1 MTYSH
6 NSVSNNLKMTTATA
20 ATAAAAS
27 TIRTKNVSHGGGGSG
42 NSPPSTPSLSAHS
55 NSIASSTNYQQ
66 QQQQQQLIL
75 SSSPPGCPMSSGA
88 STTSNCSSSSSI
100 SSLGSAGNGSGGYF
114 SSARKQQRNRQQ
126 QRRSPQQQ
134 AQHQPLHYQQ
144 TGSASKR
151 YGGSGQKQHDGQR
164 SPQGQATRQSP
175 ASVLGGGLSVLYN
188 TPTGLGHN
196 TARKPRSKHT
206 SPLVCVNGNGSGGK
220 ISPTIP
226 LIPTALT
233 HFAGSKCFD
242 APAPTALPKP
252 PEHWTLNKSE
262 ENMTSSAGPSLQSVI
277 NARYNHQRHHHHHH
291 HHNHNSSGSSISSYA
306 MDAHT
311 YGGHVVKSSKRN
323 LLDDFDTH
331 NLKLLL
337 NVQS

>member
-20 ATAAAAS
+20 ATAAAVS
-27 TIRTKNVSHGGGGSG
+27 TLRTKNMSHGGGGSRS
-42 NSPPSTPSLSAHS
+42 SPPSTPLLSAHS

-66 QQQQQQLIL
+66 QQQLIL
-75 SSSPPGCPMSSGA
+75 SSSPPISSGA
-88 STTSNCSSSSSI
+88 STTSNCSSSSSV
-100 SSLGSAGNGSGGYF
+100 SSLGSAGNGGGYF
-114 SSARKQQRNRQQ
+114 GSARKQQRNRQQ

-134 AQHQPLHYQQ
+134 QQQPQHQQVHHPQV
-144 TGSASKR
+144 GSASKR
-151 YGGSGQKQHDGQR
+151 YGGSGQKQRDGQR
-164 SPQGQATRQSP
+164 SPQVQAARQSP
-175 ASVLGGGLSVLYN
+175 ASVLGGGLSILYS

-196 TARKPRSKHT
+196 SARKSRSKHT
-206 SPLVCVNGNGSGGK
+206 SPLLCANGSSTGGK

-262 ENMTSSAGPSLQSVI
+262 EKLTSSAGPSLQSVI

-291 HHNHNSSGSSISSYA
+291 HYNHNHNNSGSSSSSYSV
-306 MDAHT
+306 DAHT